1 MPRRKLDPHQYQAEK
16 KIKRIH
22 QESKELF
29 RYNDREHP
37 PYYYTVARLC
47 YTLASLKTIT
57 DFKRHYTQE
66 VQLLLVKRQIKQ
78 YLNGPLP
85 SPADHLISPT
95 LEREYQLKLSI
106 LTELTQ
112 TPQGLRDA
120 FIITKD
126 LINPIIYHYP
136 YYY

>member
-1 MPRRKLDPHQYQAEK
+1 MSRRQLDPHQYQAEK
-16 KIKRIH
+16 KIKRMH

-47 YTLASLKTIT
+47 YTLASLKAIT
-57 DFKRHYTQE
+57 DFNRHYTQE
-66 VQLLLVKRQIKQ
+66 VRLLLVKRQVKR

-85 SPADHLISPT
+85 TPADHLISPT
-95 LEREYQLKLSI
+95 LRSEYQLKLGI

-112 TPQGLRDA
+112 TPDGLKDA
-120 FIITKD
+120 LFITQQLLD
-126 LINPIIYHYP
+126 QIIYRNNYH
-136 YYY
+136 